1 MARRDIPVAVA
12 RGVAGATTVSATIW
26 AAAKAGITVGA
37 TGGIG
42 GVHPGSDP
50 DVSADLLELAR
61 TPGMLVCSGPKSI
74 IDPVATT
81 EKLEELGV
89 ALVGFGVDRLPF
101 FLAREAPVTL
111 EHRVDSTADAAAILR
126 SSIALETASTVLL
139 CNPVPASMAMDAAE
153 VADAARE
160 AETQADAAGIARQG
174 THPVPAGDARRTHR
188 RPKPGVEPRAPG
200 GERPAGR
207 RGRRGSGAVVTSAEA
222 AHIRRAAWGGIA
234 GPVGFLALSFLMAAL
249 RPEIIRAQGWAS
261 WPSSMAL
268 GGPPVALVQIGT
280 FLWLTLCYS
289 VFALGALRPLFGW
302 TAAAIGYLVI
312 AVGDGLLAFPTD
324 GPGTGTSWHGTLH
337 LAGVIVVTVATLVAV
352 AGVTIATRDRPW
364 WKPWRT
370 VAWIPFAATLIGMAA
385 GFDHGWAK
393 VTYVVGITAPGAV
406 AGWLAHREP
415 ARHVEP
421 AAV

>member
-1 MARRDIPVAVA
+1 MAASFVVAPEIHAALREGRGVVALETSVIGQGLPVPRNQECIERMGEAVRSTGAEPAWIGVVDGAVVVGLSDEDLRRFAEPGTATKVARRDIPVAVA

-50 DVSADLLELAR
+50 DVSADVLELAR

-126 SSIALETASTVLL
+126 SSIVLETGSTVLL

-160 AETQADAAGIARQG
+160 AEIKADAAGIDGKARTPFLLATLAELTG
-174 THPVPAGDARRTHR
+174 GRSLESNLALLEANARLS
-188 RPKPGVEPRAPG
+188 
-200 GERPAGR
+200 GEV
-207 RGRRGSGAVVTSAEA
+207 AVEA
-222 AHIRRAAWGGIA
+222 AR
-234 GPVGFLALSFLMAAL
+234 S
-249 RPEIIRAQGWAS
+249 
-261 WPSSMAL
+261 
-268 GGPPVALVQIGT
+268 
-280 FLWLTLCYS
+280 
-289 VFALGALRPLFGW
+289 
-302 TAAAIGYLVI
+302 
-312 AVGDGLLAFPTD
+312 
-324 GPGTGTSWHGTLH
+324 
-337 LAGVIVVTVATLVAV
+337 
-352 AGVTIATRDRPW
+352 
-364 WKPWRT
+364 
-370 VAWIPFAATLIGMAA
+370 
-385 GFDHGWAK
+385 
-393 VTYVVGITAPGAV
+393 
-406 AGWLAHREP
+406 
-415 ARHVEP
+415 
-421 AAV
+421 

>member
-1 MARRDIPVAVA
+1 MAASFVVAPEIHAAQREGRGIVSLETSVIGQGLPVPRNRECIERMGDAVRFAGAEPAWIGVVDGAVVVGLGAEDLQRFAESGTATKVARRDIPVAVA

-101 FLAREAPVTL
+101 FLALEAPVTL
-111 EHRVDSTADAAAILR
+111 EHRVDSTADAAGILR

-160 AETQADAAGIARQG
+160 AEIQADAAGIDGKARTPFLLATLAELTG
-174 THPVPAGDARRTHR
+174 GRSLESNLALLEANARLAGE
-188 RPKPGVEPRAPG
+188 V
-200 GERPAGR
+200 
-207 RGRRGSGAVVTSAEA
+207 AVEA
-222 AHIRRAAWGGIA
+222 AR
-234 GPVGFLALSFLMAAL
+234 S
-249 RPEIIRAQGWAS
+249 
-261 WPSSMAL
+261 
-268 GGPPVALVQIGT
+268 
-280 FLWLTLCYS
+280 
-289 VFALGALRPLFGW
+289 
-302 TAAAIGYLVI
+302 
-312 AVGDGLLAFPTD
+312 
-324 GPGTGTSWHGTLH
+324 
-337 LAGVIVVTVATLVAV
+337 
-352 AGVTIATRDRPW
+352 
-364 WKPWRT
+364 
-370 VAWIPFAATLIGMAA
+370 
-385 GFDHGWAK
+385 
-393 VTYVVGITAPGAV
+393 
-406 AGWLAHREP
+406 
-415 ARHVEP
+415 
-421 AAV
+421 